1 MITVARHEEGISLNP
16 LEYLLDE
23 NGDVMLFKNK
33 NEAIRFLKTKGAS
46 SDDLYFLKFLD
57 AKTGAQ
63 L

>member
-1 MITVARHEEGISLNP
+1 MIIVARHEEGIGLNP

-33 NEAIRFLKTKGAS
+33 NEAIRFLKNKGAS
-46 SDDLYFLKFLD
+46 NDDLYFLKFLD
-57 AKTGAQ
+57 AKTGEE